1 MKKELIKCTQIGVN
15 CVINDPVDVHCGG
28 PQYFGFDFNVMD
40 SQVDAM
46 KTYIKATLDTFSVP
60 FIEFTTKSVEVKKE
74 QLWDQDRI
82 FDCISDEADYLIS
95 QSRRNYKICN
105 KKHFF

>member
-1 MKKELIKCTQIGVN
+1 MEKELVKCSRIGVN
-15 CVINDPVDVHCGG
+15 CVINDPVDVRCGG
-28 PQYFGFDFNVMD
+28 PQYLGFDVNVLD
-40 SQVDAM
+40 NQVAAM

-82 FDCISDEADYLIS
+82 FDCISDEASYLIE
-95 QSRRNYKICN
+95 QANRKYRLLPARRR
-105 KKHFF
+105 